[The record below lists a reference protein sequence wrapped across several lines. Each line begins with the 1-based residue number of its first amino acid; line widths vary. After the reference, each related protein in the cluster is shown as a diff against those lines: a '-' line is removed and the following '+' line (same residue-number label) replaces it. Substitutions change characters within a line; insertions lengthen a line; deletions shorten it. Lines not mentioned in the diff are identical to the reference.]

1 MPFFIGLDL
10 GQKQDYTAIAIIET
24 ASQYTG
30 LDWRTY
36 EHHYLRSV
44 NVRHLER
51 IRLGTSYL
59 AVVERLRQV
68 VNSRELIGRCT
79 VVMDATGLG
88 GPVLDLLRAAGLGCE
103 IVPVTITGG
112 DRETY
117 SGGMWRV
124 PKRDLINRLQ
134 LLFERKELQIASR
147 LREAETFARELMN
160 MRIKVSV
167 AGHDSYAAARA
178 SNHDDLVLAVALACW
193 RAKGNLSRP
202 VFGTRS
208 LGLDY

>member
-1 MPFFIGLDL
+1 MDL

-24 ASQYTG
+24 ADQYTG
-30 LDWRTY
+30 LDWRSY
-36 EHHYLRSV
+36 EHQHLNHVSI
-44 NVRHLER
+44 RHLER
-51 IRLGTSYL
+51 VRLGTSYL
-59 AVVERLRQV
+59 AVVERLRQI
-68 VNSRELIGRCT
+68 VNSRELAGRCT
-79 VVMDATGLG
+79 LVMDATGLG

-167 AGHDSYAAARA
+167 AGHDSYAAARE
-178 SNHDDLVLAVALACW
+178 SNHDDLVLAVSLACW

-202 VFGTRS
+202 DFGT
-208 LGLDY
+208 